1 MKEIFPII
9 DLHCDTASEML
20 DGRSLY
26 QNDGMLSIQ
35 KLKSGGVFCQFFAM
49 YIKMADHA
57 SPQEGYEHLKRIH
70 SNLMKELAL
79 NDGHIALAKTADEIS
94 AIRGQSKTA
103 AGKIAAVLTLEEG
116 SVLDGKLE
124 RLDELYG
131 MGVRLITISWN
142 GENCIGF
149 PHSSVPELM
158 NRGLKP
164 FGMEVV
170 NRMQE
175 LGMIVDVSHL
185 SDGGFWD
192 VAKLSKK
199 PFVASHSNARCLC
212 GHTRNLTDDMLKAL
226 ADAGGVTGINF
237 YHKFLGSDETG
248 SIAQMLAHIKHIR
261 KVAGIDVL
269 ALGSDFDG
277 FSGPC
282 ELSDCSQFPL
292 LTEALSKAGFSDH
305 ELEKICWK
313 NAMRVIQQ
321 IL

>member
-1 MKEIFPII
+1 MTNNFPII

-35 KLKSGGVFCQFFAM
+35 KLKEGGVFCQFFAM
-49 YIKMADHA
+49 YIRLQDYA
-57 SPQEGYEHLKRIH
+57 SPSEAYEQIKKIH
-70 SNLMKELAL
+70 SNLMKELAQ
-79 NDGHIALAKTADEIS
+79 NTEHIALAKTAAEIS
-94 AIRGQSKTA
+94 NIQKEGR
-103 AGKIAAVLTLEEG
+103 IAAVLTLEEG
-116 SVLDGKLE
+116 GVIDGKIE

-142 GENCIGF
+142 NENCIGS
-149 PHSSVPELM
+149 PHSSDPELM
-158 NRGLKP
+158 NKGLKP
-164 FGMEVV
+164 FGIEAVK
-170 NRMQE
+170 RMQE
-175 LGMIVDVSHL
+175 LGIIVDVSHL

-192 VAKLSKK
+192 VAKISKK
-199 PFVASHSNARCLC
+199 PFVASHSNARSLC

-237 YHKFLGSDETG
+237 FHKFLGSDETG
-248 SIAQMLAHIKHIR
+248 SLAQMVSHVKHIR
-261 KVAGIDVL
+261 KVAGIDTL

-277 FSGPC
+277 FKGPC
-282 ELSDCSQFPL
+282 ELANCSQFPQ
-292 LTEALSKAGFSDH
+292 LTDALIKAGFSAD